1 MAPIVA
7 IDADALAVDPIW
19 LVERLRDGHRRGIGA
34 VERLLL
40 QEPPNSLMTWVAWQP
55 GAALGAKLAAV
66 FPGNEAR
73 GAGPNIR
80 SVVVLFD
87 GQDGRPQAVVTGE
100 SFTRAKTAAD
110 SALGADLLARPDAA
124 TLAVLG
130 AGAQAETQIRYL
142 LAVRP
147 SVRRVAIWNRTAEK
161 ARALAAAL
169 ALPGVEIGAVED
181 VAAAVREA
189 DIVSCITASRDP
201 VLRGAW
207 LQPGAHVD
215 LVGSFTPE
223 MREADDEAMRR
234 ARLFVDTRR
243 FAIGHCG
250 EFTQAIAI
258 GAIAAAD
265 VVAELAELCAGALGR
280 RSADEITLFKNAGG
294 GHLDLMVARAF
305 HDLAAGRAQQD
316 RTGTGSEP

>member
-1 MAPIVA
+1 MAAILA
-7 IDADALAVDPIW
+7 IDADALQVDPLW
-19 LVERLRDGHRRGIGA
+19 LVDRLRNGHRQGIGT

-40 QEPPNSLMTWVAWQP
+40 EETPDSLMTWVAWQP

-80 SVVVLFD
+80 SVVLLFD
-87 GQDGRPQAVVTGE
+87 GRDGRPQAVITGE

-110 SALGADLLARPDAA
+110 SALGASLLARPDAA
-124 TLAVLG
+124 TLTVLG
-130 AGAQAETQIRYL
+130 AGAQAETQIHYL

-147 SVRRVAIWNRTAEK
+147 SIRRVAIWNRTAEK
-161 ARALAAAL
+161 ARALAASL
-169 ALPGVEIGAVED
+169 SVPGIEIAAVED
-181 VAAAVREA
+181 AEAAVRAA
-189 DIVSCITASRDP
+189 DIVSCVTASRDP

-207 LQPGAHVD
+207 LKPGAHVD

-243 FAIGHCG
+243 FAVGHCG
-250 EFTQAIAI
+250 EFTQAITA
-258 GAIAAAD
+258 GAIASTD
-265 VVAELAELCAGALGR
+265 VTAELAELCSGAPGR

-305 HDLAAGRAQQD
+305 YDLAAGRAQQD
-316 RTGTGSEP
+316 

>member
-1 MAPIVA
+1 MTAIFA
-7 IDADALAVDPIW
+7 IDADALEVDPLW
-19 LVERLRDGHRRGIGA
+19 LVGRLREGHRQGIGT

-40 QEPPNSLMTWVAWQP
+40 EEPGAANSLLTWVAWQP
-55 GAALGAKLAAV
+55 GAALGAKLATV

-73 GAGPNIR
+73 AAGPNIR
-80 SVVVLFD
+80 SIVVLFD
-87 GQDGRPQAVVTGE
+87 GQNGRPQAVITGE

-110 SALGADLLARPDAA
+110 SALGADLLARLDATA
-124 TLAVLG
+124 LAVLG

-147 SVRRVAIWNRTAEK
+147 SIRRVAIWNRTAEK
-161 ARALAAAL
+161 AQALVASL
-169 ALPGVEIGAVED
+169 RFPGVEIGAIED
-181 VAAAVREA
+181 AEAAVRQA
-189 DIVSCITASRDP
+189 DIVCCVTASRDP
-201 VLRGAW
+201 VLHGAW
-207 LQPGAHVD
+207 LKPGAHVD

-223 MREADDEAMRR
+223 MREADDAAMRR

-250 EFTQAIAI
+250 EFTQAIAA

-265 VVAELAELCAGALGR
+265 VAAELAELCAGAPGR

-294 GHLDLMVARAF
+294 GHLDLMIAQALY
-305 HDLAAGRAQQD
+305 DLAAGGA
-316 RTGTGSEP
+316 

>member
-1 MAPIVA
+1 MILA
-7 IDADALAVDPIW
+7 IDADALAIDPLW
-19 LVERLRDGHRRGIGA
+19 LVERLRDGHRDGIGA

-40 QEPPNSLMTWVAWQP
+40 EEPPNSLLTWTAWQP
-55 GAALGAKLAAV
+55 GVALGAKLAAV
-66 FPGNEAR
+66 FPDNEAR

-87 GQDGRPQAVVTGE
+87 GQDGKPLAVITGE
-100 SFTRAKTAAD
+100 SFTRTKTAAD

-147 SVRRVAIWNRTAEK
+147 SIRRVAIWNRTVEK
-161 ARALAAAL
+161 ARTLAAAL
-169 ALPGVEIGAVED
+169 SSPGVKIEAVAE
-181 VAAAVREA
+181 AETAVRAA
-189 DIVSCITASRDP
+189 DIVSCVTASRDP

-207 LQPGAHVD
+207 LQPGTHVD

-223 MREADDEAMRR
+223 MREADDAAMRR

-250 EFTQAIAI
+250 EFTQAIAA
-258 GAIAAAD
+258 GAIAPQD
-265 VVAELAELCAGALGR
+265 VVAELAELCTGTPGR
-280 RSADEITLFKNAGG
+280 GSADEITLFKNAGG
-294 GHLDLMVARAF
+294 GHLDLMVARAVY
-305 HDLAAGRAQQD
+305 DLAAGRAQQD
-316 RTGTGSEP
+316 

>member
-1 MAPIVA
+1 MAAILA
-7 IDADALAVDPIW
+7 IDADALAIDPLW
-19 LVERLRDGHRRGIGA
+19 LVERLRDGHRQGIGA

-40 QEPPNSLMTWVAWQP
+40 QEPPNSLLTWTAWQP
-55 GAALGAKLAAV
+55 GVALGAKLAAV

-80 SVVVLFD
+80 SVIVLFD
-87 GQDGRPQAVVTGE
+87 GRDGRPLAAITGE
-100 SFTRAKTAAD
+100 SFTRTKTAAD

-147 SVRRVAIWNRTAEK
+147 SIRRVAIWNRTAEK

-169 ALPGVEIGAVED
+169 SIPGIEIGAAED
-181 VAAAVREA
+181 AEATVRSA
-189 DIVSCITASRDP
+189 DIVSCVTASREP

-207 LQPGAHVD
+207 LKPGAHVD

-223 MREADDEAMRR
+223 MREADGEAMRR

-243 FAIGHCG
+243 FAVGHCG
-250 EFTQAIAI
+250 EFTQALAA
-258 GAIAAAD
+258 GAIAAED
-265 VVAELAELCAGALGR
+265 VVAELAELCTGTPGR
-280 RSADEITLFKNAGG
+280 GSAEEITLFKNAGG
-294 GHLDLMVARAF
+294 GHLDLMVARAV
-305 HDLAAGRAQQD
+305 HDLAVGRAQQ
-316 RTGTGSEP
+316 S

>member
-1 MAPIVA
+1 MAAILA
-7 IDADALAVDPIW
+7 IDADALVIDPLW
-19 LVERLRDGHRRGIGA
+19 LVGRLRDGHRQGIGA

-40 QEPPNSLMTWVAWQP
+40 EEPGAPNSLLTWIAWQP

-66 FPGNEAR
+66 FPGNEGR

-80 SVVVLFD
+80 SIVVLFD
-87 GQDGRPQAVVTGE
+87 GQDGRPQAVITGE

-124 TLAVLG
+124 VLAVLG

-147 SVRRVAIWNRTAEK
+147 SVRRVAIWNRTPEK

-169 ALPGVEIGAVED
+169 SVAGIEIGAVED
-181 VAAAVREA
+181 AEAAVHDA
-189 DIVSCITASRDP
+189 DIVSCVTASRTP

-207 LQPGAHVD
+207 LKPGAHVD

-243 FAIGHCG
+243 FAVGHCG
-250 EFTQAIAI
+250 EFTQAIAA
-258 GAIAAAD
+258 GAITAGD
-265 VVAELAELCAGALGR
+265 VVAELAELCTGAVGR
-280 RSADEITLFKNAGG
+280 GSAEEITLFKNAGG

-305 HDLAAGRAQQD
+305 HDLAVGRAQQ
-316 RTGTGSEP
+316 S

>member
-1 MAPIVA
+1 MVLA
-7 IDADALAVDPIW
+7 IDADALTVDPLW
-19 LVERLRDGHRRGIGA
+19 LVERLRDGHRDGIGA

-40 QEPPNSLMTWVAWQP
+40 QEPGAENSLLTWTAWQP

-73 GAGPNIR
+73 GAGPTVR

-87 GQDGRPQAVVTGE
+87 GQDGRPLAVITGD

-130 AGAQAETQIRYL
+130 AGAQAETQIRFL

-147 SVRRVAIWNRTAEK
+147 SIRRVAIWNRTPEK
-161 ARALAAAL
+161 ARALAT
-169 ALPGVEIGAVED
+169 ALPIPGVTIEAATDAE
-181 VAAAVREA
+181 AAVRDA
-189 DIVSCITASRDP
+189 DIVSCVTASRTP

-207 LQPGAHVD
+207 LQQGAHVD

-250 EFTQAIAI
+250 EFTQAIAA
-258 GAIAAAD
+258 GAIASQD
-265 VVAELAELCAGALGR
+265 VIAELAELCTGTPGR
-280 RSADEITLFKNAGG
+280 RSAEEITLFKNAGG
-294 GHLDLMVARAF
+294 GHLDLMMARAVY
-305 HDLAAGRAQQD
+305 DLAAGQA
-316 RTGTGSEP
+316 

>member
-1 MAPIVA
+1 MSVALLA
-7 IDADALAVDPIW
+7 IDADTLQVDPLW
-19 LVERLRDGHRRGIGA
+19 LVEQLRLGHLKGVGE
-34 VERLLL
+34 VERLLVT
-40 QEPPNSLMTWVAWQP
+40 EPDSANSLLTWVAWRP
-55 GAALGAKLAAV
+55 GEALGAKLAAV
-66 FPGNEAR
+66 FPGNESR

-87 GQDGRPQAVVTGE
+87 GQDGRPEAVITGE

-110 SALGADLLARPDAA
+110 SALGASLLARPDAG

-147 SVRRVAIWNRTAEK
+147 SLRRVAIWNRSGDK
-161 ARALAAAL
+161 ARALAAGL
-169 ALPGVEIGAVED
+169 SLPGVEISAAADAE
-181 VAAAVREA
+181 AAVRTA
-189 DIVSCITASRDP
+189 DIVSCVTASATP
-201 VLRGAW
+201 VLRGRW
-207 LQPGAHVD
+207 LKPGAHVD
-215 LVGSFTPE
+215 LVGSFTPG

-243 FAIGHCG
+243 FTLDGCG
-250 EFTQAIAI
+250 EFTQAIAA

-265 VVAELAELCAGALGR
+265 VVAELAELCAGAVGR

-294 GHLDLMVARAF
+294 GHLDLMAARAF
-305 HDLAAGRAQQD
+305 LALARPG
-316 RTGTGSEP
+316 

>member
-1 MAPIVA
+1 MAPILA
-7 IDADALAVDPIW
+7 IDADALMVDPLW
-19 LVERLRDGHRRGIGA
+19 LVERLRDGHRQGIGT

-40 QEPPNSLMTWVAWQP
+40 QEAPNSLMSWVAWQP
-55 GAALGAKLAAV
+55 GTALGAKLAAV

-87 GQDGRPQAVVTGE
+87 GQDGRPQAVITGE

-110 SALGADLLARPDAA
+110 SALGADLLARPDARV
-124 TLAVLG
+124 LAVLG

-147 SVRRVAIWNRTAEK
+147 SIRRVAIWNRTAEK

-169 ALPGVEIGAVED
+169 SVTGIEICAVED
-181 VAAAVREA
+181 AEAAVREA
-189 DIVSCITASRDP
+189 DIVSCVTASRDP
-201 VLRGAW
+201 VLQGAW
-207 LQPGAHVD
+207 LKPGAHVD

-243 FAIGHCG
+243 FAISHCG
-250 EFTQAIAI
+250 EFSQAIAA
-258 GAIAAAD
+258 GVIAPQD
-265 VVAELAELCAGALGR
+265 VVAELAELCAGAPGR

-305 HDLAAGRAQQD
+305 HELT
-316 RTGTGSEP
+316 RTQA

>member
-1 MAPIVA
+1 MATILA
-7 IDADALAVDPIW
+7 IDADALVVDPLW
-19 LVERLRDGHRRGIGA
+19 LVGRLRDGHRSGIGT

-40 QEPPNSLMTWVAWQP
+40 EEPGAPNSLLTWAAWQP

-66 FPGNEAR
+66 FPGNEGR

-87 GQDGRPQAVVTGE
+87 GRDGRPQAVITGE

-124 TLAVLG
+124 VLAVLG
-130 AGAQAETQIRYL
+130 AGAQAGAQIRYL

-147 SVRRVAIWNRTAEK
+147 SIRRVAIWNRTAEK

-169 ALPGVEIGAVED
+169 SVPGIEIGAVDDAE
-181 VAAAVREA
+181 AAVRDA
-189 DIVSCITASRDP
+189 DIVSCVTASRDP

-207 LQPGAHVD
+207 LKPGAHVD
-215 LVGSFTPE
+215 LVGSFTPQ

-250 EFTQAIAI
+250 EFTQAIAA
-258 GAIAAAD
+258 GAITAEH
-265 VVAELAELCAGALGR
+265 VVAELAELCGGAAGR

-294 GHLDLMVARAF
+294 GHLDLVVARAF
-305 HDLAAGRAQQD
+305 HDLAVGRAQQ
-316 RTGTGSEP
+316 S

>member
-1 MAPIVA
+1 MAAILA
-7 IDADALAVDPIW
+7 IDADALEVDPLW
-19 LVERLRDGHRRGIGA
+19 LVERLRDGHRQGIGT

-40 QEPPNSLMTWVAWQP
+40 EEPGASNSLLTWVAWQP

-73 GAGPNIR
+73 DAGPNIR
-80 SVVVLFD
+80 SVIVLFD
-87 GQDGRPQAVVTGE
+87 GQDGRPQAVITGE

-124 TLAVLG
+124 VLAVLG

-147 SVRRVAIWNRTAEK
+147 SIRRVAIWNRTPEK
-161 ARALAAAL
+161 ARALAVSL
-169 ALPGVEIGAVED
+169 SVPDVEIGAVED
-181 VAAAVREA
+181 AEAAVRAA
-189 DIVSCITASRDP
+189 DLVSCVTAARDP

-207 LQPGAHVD
+207 MKPGAHVD

-223 MREADDEAMRR
+223 MREADDEAMGR

-250 EFTQAIAI
+250 EFTQAIAA
-258 GAIAAAD
+258 GAITAEH
-265 VVAELAELCAGALGR
+265 VVAEMAELCGGGAGR

-305 HDLAAGRAQQD
+305 HDLAVGRAQQ
-316 RTGTGSEP
+316 S

>member
-1 MAPIVA
+1 MAAILA
-7 IDADALAVDPIW
+7 IDADALPVDPLW
-19 LVERLRDGHRRGIGA
+19 LVERLRDGHRRGIGE

-40 QEPPNSLMTWVAWQP
+40 EEPGTANGLLTWTAWQP
-55 GAALGAKLAAV
+55 GKALGAKLAAV

-73 GAGPNIR
+73 GAGPTVR

-87 GQDGRPQAVVTGE
+87 GQDGRPLAVITGE

-142 LAVRP
+142 LAVR
-147 SVRRVAIWNRTAEK
+147 SSIRRVAIWNRTAEK

-169 ALPGVEIGAVED
+169 ALPGIEIAAVAE
-181 VAAAVREA
+181 AEAAVRAA
-189 DIVSCITASRDP
+189 DIVSCVTASRDP

-207 LQPGAHVD
+207 LKPGAHVD

-223 MREADDEAMRR
+223 MREADGEAMRR

-243 FAIGHCG
+243 FAVGHCG
-250 EFTQAIAI
+250 EFTQAIAA
-258 GAIAAAD
+258 GAIAAQD
-265 VVAELAELCAGALGR
+265 VVAELAELCTGTPGR
-280 RSADEITLFKNAGG
+280 RSAGEITLFKNAGG
-294 GHLDLMVARAF
+294 GHLDLMVARAVY
-305 HDLAAGRAQQD
+305 DLAAGQA
-316 RTGTGSEP
+316 

>member
-1 MAPIVA
+1 MAPILA
-7 IDADALAVDPIW
+7 IDADALEFDPLW
-19 LVERLRDGHRRGIGA
+19 LVERLRDGHRNGIGT

-40 QEPPNSLMTWVAWQP
+40 EEPGAPNSLLTWAAWQP

-87 GQDGRPQAVVTGE
+87 WQDGRPLAVITGE

-110 SALGADLLARPDAA
+110 SALGADLLARPNAA

-147 SVRRVAIWNRTAEK
+147 SIRRVMIWNRTTQK
-161 ARALAAAL
+161 ADALAAAL
-169 ALPGVEIGAVED
+169 SLPGIEIGAVED
-181 VAAAVREA
+181 AEAAVRSA
-189 DIVSCITASRDP
+189 DIVSCVTASRDP
-201 VLRGAW
+201 VLRGSW
-207 LQPGAHVD
+207 LQPGTHVD

-223 MREADDEAMRR
+223 MREADGEAMRR

-243 FAIGHCG
+243 FAVGQCG
-250 EFTQAIAI
+250 EFTQAIAA
-258 GAIAAAD
+258 GAIAPTD
-265 VVAELAELCAGALGR
+265 VVAELAELCAGAEGR

-294 GHLDLMVARAF
+294 GHLDLIVARAF
-305 HDLAAGRAQQD
+305 HELASCID
-316 RTGTGSEP
+316 

>member
-1 MAPIVA
+1 MAAIPA
-7 IDADALAVDPIW
+7 IDADALKVDPLW
-19 LVERLRDGHRRGIGA
+19 LVERLRDGHRQGIGG

-40 QEPPNSLMTWVAWQP
+40 EEPPDSLLTWVAWQP
-55 GAALGAKLAAV
+55 GVALGAKLATV

-73 GAGPNIR
+73 GAGPSIR

-87 GQDGRPQAVVTGE
+87 GQDGRPQAVITGE

-124 TLAVLG
+124 VLAVLG

-147 SVRRVAIWNRTAEK
+147 SIRRVTIWNRTAAK
-161 ARALAAAL
+161 AQALAASL
-169 ALPGVEIGAVED
+169 SIPGVEIGAVED
-181 VAAAVREA
+181 AEAAVRAA
-189 DIVSCITASRDP
+189 DIVSCVTASRTP

-207 LQPGAHVD
+207 LKPGAHVD

-223 MREADDEAMRR
+223 MREADDDAMRR
-234 ARLFVDTRR
+234 SRLFVDTRR
-243 FAIGHCG
+243 FAVGQCG
-250 EFTQAIAI
+250 EFTQAIAA
-258 GAIAAAD
+258 GAIAPTD
-265 VVAELAELCAGALGR
+265 VVAELAELCTGTPGR

-305 HDLAAGRAQQD
+305 HELA
-316 RTGTGSEP
+316 RTQG

>member
-1 MAPIVA
+1 MAPILA
-7 IDADALAVDPIW
+7 IDADALPVDPLW
-19 LVERLRDGHRRGIGA
+19 LVERLRQGHRGGIGA

-40 QEPPNSLMTWVAWQP
+40 EEPGAANSLLTWTAWQP
-55 GAALGAKLAAV
+55 RKALGAKLAAV

-87 GQDGRPQAVVTGE
+87 GEDGRPQAVITGE

-110 SALGADLLARPDAA
+110 SALGADLLARRDAA
-124 TLAVLG
+124 SLAVLG
-130 AGAQAETQIRYL
+130 AGAQAGTQIRYL

-147 SVRRVAIWNRTAEK
+147 SIRCVAIWNRTTEK

-169 ALPGVEIGAVED
+169 SVPGVEIRAVDE
-181 VAAAVREA
+181 AEAAVRAA
-189 DIVSCITASRDP
+189 DIVSCVTASHTP

-207 LQPGAHVD
+207 LTPGTHVD

-234 ARLFVDTRR
+234 SRLFVDTRR

-250 EFTQAIAI
+250 EFTRAIAA
-258 GAIAAAD
+258 GAIAAED
-265 VVAELAELCAGALGR
+265 VIAELAELCAGAAGR

-305 HDLAAGRAQQD
+305 HDLAAGRTQQ
-316 RTGTGSEP
+316 S